1 MTRKIVNDYAM
12 QMISKYPALK
22 HDILDFVTLAIDEI
36 DEGASPTHEWELAYG
51 SIKELIEEHENK
63 QQNESID

>member
-1 MTRKIVNDYAM
+1 MTRQIVMEFASRIMKQYPSLYND
-12 QMISKYPALK
+12 I
-22 HDILDFVTLAIDEI
+22 IDFIRLAIDEI

>member
-1 MTRKIVNDYAM
+1 MDKRTVTMFADNMIKQYPELFND
-12 QMISKYPALK
+12 I
-22 HDILDFVTLAIDEI
+22 IDFIYLAIDEI
-36 DEGASPTHEWELAYG
+36 DEGGSPTHEWQLAYT